1 MIKRLEFSVK
11 FVSNVSKHRAA
22 NTGMQFLCSL
32 ILCGGVFDKFRHLI
46 YNNGNKELE
55 YLSYSKYIIL
65 VYYINGKTMNGVM
78 FIVGVVV
85 FAINQP

>member
-1 MIKRLEFSVK
+1 MFPSIVPRYCT
-11 FVSNVSKHRAA
+11 AA
-22 NTGMQFLCSL
+22 NTGMQFLCFL
-32 ILCGGVFDKFRHLI
+32 ILCGGVSDKFRHLI

-55 YLSYSKYIIL
+55 YLSNSKYIIL